1 MMLDPKSVYPI
12 WTPYDSF
19 DAAKTLLDELD
30 ASKLESAEDT
40 FRELESI
47 RNRSQLTDAQAV
59 ELAAE
64 IDQAVWNDLRQTFS
78 C

>member
-30 ASKLESAEDT
+30 ASKLKSAEAT
-40 FRELESI
+40 FRQGRLEAQSGQTHPVSELW
-47 RNRSQLTDAQAV
+47 DDV
-59 ELAAE
+59 K
-64 IDQAVWNDLRQTFS
+64 V
-78 C
+78 